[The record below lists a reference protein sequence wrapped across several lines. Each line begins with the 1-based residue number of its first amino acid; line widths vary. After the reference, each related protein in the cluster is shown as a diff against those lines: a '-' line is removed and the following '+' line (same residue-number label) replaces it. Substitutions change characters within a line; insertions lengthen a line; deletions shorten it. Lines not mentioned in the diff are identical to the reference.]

1 MDTKKVMPRS
11 FRCSLETVE
20 KIKEIASEIG
30 GNQEQALAKLI
41 ECYEYQDAKSKVT
54 TRSEDI
60 EKFEALTSTIS
71 EMYLLSIENA
81 HNATDVAKSEFRLL
95 LNSKDKEIIS
105 LQEKAET
112 ALKERKQSEGEL
124 QKLIEEK
131 TSLQRENEQFRRSLE
146 HEKASY
152 ERQKEEYEKA
162 RENNQKLTDSINGVY
177 AEKSI
182 LSEQLKDLQEENK
195 MLNEFCNQ
203 SKEQVRV
210 LQEQVADLSEKYKK
224 LKQEYQEEL
233 NREIGR
239 QKETL
244 SIETEKNILQLE
256 KELKMKYEE
265 KCHTQE
271 LEKDKYKDLYIRLL
285 EETHKR

>member
-20 KIKEIASEIG
+20 KIKGIASEIG

-71 EMYLLSIENA
+71 EMYLASIENA

-112 ALKERKQSEGEL
+112 ALKECKKSEGEL
-124 QKLIEEK
+124 QKLIDEK
-131 TSLQRENEQFRRSLE
+131 ASLQRENEQLGRSLE
-146 HEKASY
+146 HEKVSF
-152 ERQKEEYEKA
+152 ERQKEEYEKV
-162 RENNQKLTDSINGVY
+162 RENNQKLTDSINSVY
-177 AEKSI
+177 AEKLI

-195 MLNEFCNQ
+195 MLNEFCDQN
-203 SKEQVRV
+203 KEQMQA
-210 LQEQVADLSEKYKK
+210 LQEQVADFSEKYRK
-224 LKQEYQEEL
+224 LKCEYQEEL
-233 NREIGR
+233 KRDLDR
-239 QKETL
+239 QKEVL
-244 SIETEKNILQLE
+244 SLETEKNILQLE
-256 KELKMKYEE
+256 KDLKIKYEE
-265 KCHTQE
+265 KCHK
-271 LEKDKYKDLYIRLL
+271 LEAEKEKYKDLYIRLL
-285 EETHKR
+285 EKDRT